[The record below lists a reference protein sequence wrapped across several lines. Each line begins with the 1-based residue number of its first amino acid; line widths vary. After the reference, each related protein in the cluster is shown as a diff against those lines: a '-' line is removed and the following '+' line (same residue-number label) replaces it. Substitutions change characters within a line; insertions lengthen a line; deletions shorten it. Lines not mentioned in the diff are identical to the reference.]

1 MHELNLNPIIKTL
14 LNLNVIEK
22 ILLIEKDRSISLIYS
37 RQLYSQNL

>member
-37 RQLYSQNL
+37 RQFYSQNL